1 MEKFEMYLVAG
12 LGFTVF
18 LLGVLLV
25 WAGLNL
31 PGTTGH
37 PGTYPVTL
45 MCVSGG
51 VMGIGAGNLIINT
64 AASGNVT
71 WRTWLSALTV
81 LISLMSLCYAT
92 YLRASELGVF

>member
-1 MEKFEMYLVAG
+1 MQKFEVNLVAG
-12 LGFTVF
+12 LGITVF

-51 VMGIGAGNLIINT
+51 TMGMGTGSLIIGA
-64 AASGNVT
+64 AVSGTVT
-71 WRTWLSALTV
+71 WKTWLSVLTV
-81 LISLMSLCYAT
+81 LMSLMSLCYAT